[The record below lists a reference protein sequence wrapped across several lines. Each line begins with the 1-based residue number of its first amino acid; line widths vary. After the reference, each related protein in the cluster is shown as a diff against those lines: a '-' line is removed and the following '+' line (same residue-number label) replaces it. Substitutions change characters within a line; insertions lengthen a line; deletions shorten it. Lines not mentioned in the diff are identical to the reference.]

1 MSKINDYNKKMLDAL
16 HSVFWYEGLLEQD
29 KDEWVDFRKSNSE
42 YAFSRPKY
50 ADNCF
55 LVMFIKTLKEH
66 NGFFTFTD
74 VEKISDGFQWQTRH
88 TVIWQMLVEMFGSCG
103 TSPRTGWIENCK
115 ECAEFLE
122 QVMCIEELMY
132 DEKEDW

>member
-1 MSKINDYNKKMLDAL
+1 MIKIKDYNKEMLNAL

-29 KDEWVDFRKSNSE
+29 KDEWVDFKKSNDE

-74 VEKISDGFQWQTRH
+74 VEKISDGFQWQSRH

-103 TSPRTGWIENCK
+103 TSPRTGWIEQTK
-115 ECAEFLE
+115 ECADFLE
-122 QVMCIEELMY
+122 QIVCIEELMY
-132 DEKEDW
+132 EQGGF